1 MTGLEVV
8 QLDKGK
14 GHMVLAPKGYQGG
27 AHPLGGPDGFFEYW
41 LAEAYVNQE
50 VAEVEM
56 NRKSRYLE
64 YDVMDDN
71 SSESSLTLDTYAD
84 ESLASGRANES
95 PINIKISDKKLADQV
110 IGILK
115 SQKILADGHN
125 GFTAHRSHI
134 RTLAKYGDK
143 FHRYYREKEDG
154 PVQIQR
160 IRDPSLIRKIW
171 EPKTQECLMYKQE
184 DPTSKEK
191 ENLMPWEVCHYA
203 IPDDQFHPYGRS
215 ILEHMRAPYKQ
226 LVINEALMAL
236 SRSSKVE
243 RLVIRVPTS
252 GSNPA
257 SIFAQLLTAKGQ
269 MKNAIF
275 GNDNGIR
282 SKSRIAALTDIL
294 WMPGGKEYGIDRLQ
308 SNIDISS
315 TDDVEYFRDKL
326 LTATRLPKSYFLAD
340 ETQRLEEGALAMQ
353 DLKFS
358 RALLPLLYGYAE
370 GLTWEITA
378 LLVMLGANLDKVKVE
393 VSIDKPQSLS
403 RAMVTGLDE
412 AVQSVD
418 ALINSFNKATKGED
432 FGRGGGG
439 GFGGDDGEPAPKPEF
454 MDPEKWVAIMRA
466 MTGMPYS
473 LLHAIANIDKKA
485 KVPDIPV
492 SEQAEYILEETHQYT
507 CTSDNVI
514 QMWDA
519 SPRLIQEHQ
528 FKENWLKAA

>member
-1 MTGLEVV
+1 MASNVFQKLLNTFKPGREPSVQLGGKEFDNFLAMTGLEVV
-8 QLDKGK
+8 QLDKGR

-41 LAEAYVNQE
+41 LAEAYVSQE

-125 GFTAHRSHI
+125 GFTAHRSAI

-191 ENLMPWEVCHYA
+191 ENLMPWELCHYA

-252 GSNPA
+252 GSNPC
-257 SIFAQLLTAKGQ
+257 IYLCT
-269 MKNAIF
+269 
-275 GNDNGIR
+275 
-282 SKSRIAALTDIL
+282 
-294 WMPGGKEYGIDRLQ
+294 
-308 SNIDISS
+308 
-315 TDDVEYFRDKL
+315 
-326 LTATRLPKSYFLAD
+326 
-340 ETQRLEEGALAMQ
+340 
-353 DLKFS
+353 
-358 RALLPLLYGYAE
+358 
-370 GLTWEITA
+370 
-378 LLVMLGANLDKVKVE
+378 
-393 VSIDKPQSLS
+393 
-403 RAMVTGLDE
+403 
-412 AVQSVD
+412 
-418 ALINSFNKATKGED
+418 
-432 FGRGGGG
+432 
-439 GFGGDDGEPAPKPEF
+439 
-454 MDPEKWVAIMRA
+454 
-466 MTGMPYS
+466 
-473 LLHAIANIDKKA
+473 
-485 KVPDIPV
+485 
-492 SEQAEYILEETHQYT
+492 
-507 CTSDNVI
+507 TSDCQRTNEECHL
-514 QMWDA
+514 
-519 SPRLIQEHQ
+519 R
-528 FKENWLKAA
+528 K